1 MRVSTAAFLAIVL
14 SASALFVWSQTK
26 PTVPIQLSSP
36 AKASNSLSDVLGL
49 HSAPG
54 VRDLP
59 SQAFDA
65 H

>member
-1 MRVSTAAFLAIVL
+1 MRISVAACLAIAL
-14 SASALFVWSQTK
+14 SASAVLIWSQRT
-26 PTVPIQLSSP
+26 PTAPIQLSSP

-54 VRDLP
+54 VKELA